1 LEITIKFLISQKN
14 VTVYSG
20 RTLLSIAREH
30 RIPIMSPCGGNALCG
45 GCKVKIVE
53 GNDIMDV
60 SAEEYNRLSDE
71 QIEEGYRLA
80 CSYIV
85 MNNITVEA

>member
-1 LEITIKFLISQKN
+1 MYITVKFIRSNKEVQ
-14 VTVYSG
+14 VYPG
-20 RTLLSIAREH
+20 RTLLSIAREN

-45 GCKVKIVE
+45 GCKVRIVE

-60 SAEEYNRLSDE
+60 SAEEYNKLTDE
-71 QIEEGYRLA
+71 QIEDNYRLA

-85 MNNITVEA
+85 LNDITVDR

>member
-1 LEITIKFLISQKN
+1 MYITVKFTKSNKEIQ
-14 VTVYSG
+14 VYSG

-45 GCKVKIVE
+45 GCKVRIVE
-53 GNDIMDV
+53 GNDKMDV
-60 SAEEYNRLSDE
+60 SAEEYNKLSDE
-71 QIEEGYRLA
+71 QIENDYRLS

-85 MNNITVEA
+85 MNDIVVEA